1 MLFKLAA
8 KVELFGPPHEALSQ
22 VNWFT
27 ETVINIRS
35 STPVGTL
42 IGWSLL
48 AKDLKRVVKL
58 STADVAVILGRVGKE
73 GEDGGV

>member
-1 MLFKLAA
+1 M
-8 KVELFGPPHEALSQ
+8 ELFGPPHTVLSQ

-48 AKDLKRVVKL
+48 AKALKRVVKL
-58 STADVAVILGRVGKE
+58 SAADLEVIFGRVGKE